1 VTVHA
6 GTGVARCAALLTA
19 VRSVHDYVYAVRLGL
34 AFGLL
39 GVVLL
44 FVFG

>member
-1 VTVHA
+1 
-6 GTGVARCAALLTA
+6 
-19 VRSVHDYVYAVRLGL
+19 VHDYVYAVRLGL

-39 GVVLL
+39 GAVLL